1 MFIDGFEH
9 NFINGEDMP
18 TKTAITPEDLKD
30 AAARFI
36 LKCREEHR
44 MPLSV
49 MQLILVDI
57 QSLFEL
63 SLFSLNATISSNL
76 EELGLSSEASDILSP
91 LMENSQYTHPFL
103 GLETPHKQSQYFKEV
118 YNLVV

>member
-49 MQLILVDI
+49 DI
-57 QSLFEL
+57 
-63 SLFSLNATISSNL
+63 SNKTSVL
-76 EELGLSSEASDILSP
+76 AVL
-91 LMENSQYTHPFL
+91 
-103 GLETPHKQSQYFKEV
+103 
-118 YNLVV
+118 